1 MMIVMEIVERS
12 SVRLLKIND
21 MILIFRSLEGS
32 LNNYLKANDVRVYH
46 LIQMCYDI
54 AKGMAYL
61 EENNV
66 IHR

>member
-12 SVRLLKIND
+12 SVQLLKIND

>member
-1 MMIVMEIVERS
+1 MMIVMELVERS
-12 SVRLLKIND
+12 SVRLLNVD
-21 MILIFRSLEGS
+21 DWILIFLSLEGS

-46 LIQMCYDI
+46 LVQMCYDI